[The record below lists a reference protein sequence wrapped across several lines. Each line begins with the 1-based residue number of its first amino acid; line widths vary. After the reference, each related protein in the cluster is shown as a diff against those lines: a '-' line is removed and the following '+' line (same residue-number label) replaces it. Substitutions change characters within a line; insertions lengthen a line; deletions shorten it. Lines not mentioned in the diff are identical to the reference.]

1 MLQVPEA
8 RRPQLPVVVPAGE
21 LPAAGQPCA
30 AFLPRAA
37 LLARLP
43 NAAIPELPRPPA
55 CGPCRQAAG
64 CQVVTWTAGY
74 QAHLPEAPLA
84 AMDRPELHPADQLQ
98 RPRVPHDQDAG
109 AARARGRRRRG
120 GGRPPGRRARPAA
133 GGQPGPGRGA
143 RPDKSLRPGGRS
155 CQAWFLLA
163 SCLLLGSPVLHSYRA
178 RRSLPGCP
186 MLQLLSCRG
195 RQPVLSAVDDNVIII
210 IIDLIKKKVISR
222 RNNSFLL
229 SLYYK
234 YIKRRDGVCC

>member
-84 AMDRPELHPADQLQ
+84 IQWTAQHFTLPA
-98 RPRVPHDQDAG
+98 PAGGGDAEAAALLD
-109 AARARGRRRRG
+109 AARARRRVG
-120 GGRPPGRRARPAA
+120 
-133 GGQPGPGRGA
+133 
-143 RPDKSLRPGGRS
+143 SLD
-155 CQAWFLLA
+155 
-163 SCLLLGSPVLHSYRA
+163 LGVVRDLTSP
-178 RRSLPGCP
+178 
-186 MLQLLSCRG
+186 
-195 RQPVLSAVDDNVIII
+195 
-210 IIDLIKKKVISR
+210 
-222 RNNSFLL
+222 
-229 SLYYK
+229 
-234 YIKRRDGVCC
+234 